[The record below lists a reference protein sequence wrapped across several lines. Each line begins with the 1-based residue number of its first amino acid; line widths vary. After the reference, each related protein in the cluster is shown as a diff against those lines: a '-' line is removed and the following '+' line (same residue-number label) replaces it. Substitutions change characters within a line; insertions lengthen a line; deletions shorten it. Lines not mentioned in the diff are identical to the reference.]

1 MAEGLFAGLRVIDCA
16 SFIAAPAAATIL
28 ADFGADVIKIEPT
41 GEGDLYRTLH
51 TRPGSP
57 RVNRDYAWIL
67 DNRNKRGLAL
77 DLKSERGHEVL
88 SRLVE
93 KADIFITNMPF
104 PVRRKL
110 RTSLRGY
117 RAPQPAADLC
127 VVHGLWRD
135 RAGGREDRLRLHR
148 LLGALGA
155 DGHGA
160 ARRGR
165 GAGALRAGHG
175 RSSERRGAVRRDHD
189 RALAARENRPRRP
202 GRLRRWSRTAC
213 GRTATSCRRD

>member
-110 RTSLRGY
+110 RTAYEDIAHLNPRLIYASFTAYGETGPEAEKTGFNSTAYWARSGLMDMVRPD
-117 RAPQPAADLC
+117 ADAVPARS
-127 VVHGLWRD
+127 V
-135 RAGGREDRLRLHR
+135 
-148 LLGALGA
+148 
-155 DGHGA
+155 
-160 ARRGR
+160 
-165 GAGALRAGHG
+165 AGHG
-175 RSSERRGAVRRDHD
+175 RSSERRGAVS
-189 RALAARENRPRRP
+189 AR
-202 GRLRRWSRTAC
+202 S
-213 GRTATSCRRD
+213 